1 MTNILEPHKYDTS
14 VFINCP
20 FDGAYEP
27 MFRGIIFAVHHMD
40 LKPRSALEISD
51 AGQLRL
57 DKIFGLI
64 ENCKYSIHD
73 ISRTELD
80 SNYGLPRFNM
90 PFELGLDLG
99 CRRYGKRRHA
109 EKTTLILDVDRY
121 RYHRFISDIAGLD
134 IEPHHGN
141 VASAITVIRNW
152 LKHSFNTLS
161 VKAPSG
167 ATMHTRYQSFQ
178 LALPRMCNELKW
190 DVTDLSFVDYSWAAY
205 DWIKTNPL

>member
-51 AGQLRL
+51 GGQLRL

-80 SNYGLPRFNM
+80 PNHGLPRFNM

-99 CRRYGKRRHA
+99 CRRYGKRHTNKRA
-109 EKTTLILDVDRY
+109 LILDVEHYRY
-121 RYHRFISDIAGLD
+121 RKFISDIAGLD
-134 IEPHHGN
+134 IEEHRGS
-141 VASAITVIRNW
+141 VATAITVVRNW
-152 LKHSFNTLS
+152 LIHASDAPTL
-161 VKAPSG
+161 KAPSG
-167 ATMHTRYQSFQ
+167 ARIYGRYQAFQ
-178 LALPRMCNELKW
+178 LALPGLCDELKW
-190 DVTDLSFVDYSWAAY
+190 EVDALSYADYSWAAY
-205 DWIKTNPL
+205 DWIKNNAL

>member
-27 MFRGIIFAVHHMD
+27 IFRGIIFAVHHMG

-51 AGQLRL
+51 GGQLRL

-80 SNYGLPRFNM
+80 SNHGLPRFNM

-99 CRRYGKRRHA
+99 CRKFGKRHA
-109 EKTTLILDVDRY
+109 TKTALILDVERY
-121 RYHRFISDIAGLD
+121 RYQKFISDIAGLD
-134 IEPHHGN
+134 IEEHRGSI
-141 VASAITVIRNW
+141 ATAITVVRNW
-152 LKHSFNTLS
+152 LRHSYNALS

-167 ATMHTRYQSFQ
+167 TTIYGRYQAFQ
-178 LALPRMCNELKW
+178 LIAGN
-190 DVTDLSFVDYSWAAY
+190 V
-205 DWIKTNPL
+205 